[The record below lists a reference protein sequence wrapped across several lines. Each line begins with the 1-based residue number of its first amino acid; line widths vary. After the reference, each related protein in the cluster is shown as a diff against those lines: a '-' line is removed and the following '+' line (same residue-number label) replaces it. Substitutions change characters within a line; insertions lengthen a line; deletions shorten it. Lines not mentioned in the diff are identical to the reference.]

1 MMEWKTW
8 VLLLTIIMEALGS
21 AFFFDTFLGRGK
33 TEKVTV
39 YQYRTLAYLVMT
51 FVLTNIGY
59 LIGMWKVPLFALG
72 YVLLGRILYKAG
84 WGAGTVFFSDQL
96 QHVIFDR
103 LCGVLSHVFM
113 GNAGGDSGSE
123 GMGMDRNSERF
134 LVRCAFYFAQDMER
148 RR

>member
-1 MMEWKTW
+1 MEWKTW

-84 WGAGTVFFSDQL
+84 WGQELFFL
-96 QHVIFDR
+96 
-103 LCGVLSHVFM
+103 
-113 GNAGGDSGSE
+113 
-123 GMGMDRNSERF
+123 
-134 LVRCAFYFAQDMER
+134 
-148 RR
+148 